1 MVNFKRALYVSTRK
15 VKSGTSRAQCS
26 TVVVLPLPATASHTT
41 FTRSRTERT
50 TAACSGLGG
59 GNGCGARSTSP
70 MVSNNADSSL
80 VHSSEKRR
88 RALELPRSAAATRT
102 RHAAGDRMSP
112 AAAKPPRLSRPAI
125 ARGQTDV
132 LVVIVE

>member
-1 MVNFKRALYVSTRK
+1 
-15 VKSGTSRAQCS
+15 
-26 TVVVLPLPATASHTT
+26 
-41 FTRSRTERT
+41 
-50 TAACSGLGG
+50 
-59 GNGCGARSTSP
+59 
-70 MVSNNADSSL
+70 MVSNNADSSLL

-102 RHAAGDRMSP
+102 RHAAAVTEARLDAGDRMSP